1 VIATATRPLP
11 TQSLHV
17 AGKMRRLGLSGCATR
32 GKPVPLHAGQ
42 RCSAGPSSRSV
53 PFLLELLLIP
63 PSMVFAFV
71 ITLQPGGSST
81 LSVTDVGHVCCGDH
95 PHILPLCTVGDIKV
109 PMGMAFSDFAQ
120 FAEALLRAIQAA
132 NFGLTPSPAKPT
144 SPMRAAIAWKSA
156 RQR

>member
-1 VIATATRPLP
+1 MLAADFAVIIRIY
-11 TQSLHV
+11 SLYE
-17 AGKMRRLGLSGCATR
+17 
-32 GKPVPLHAGQ
+32 P
-42 RCSAGPSSRSV
+42 
-53 PFLLELLLIP
+53 I
-63 PSMVFAFV
+63 
-71 ITLQPGGSST
+71 
-81 LSVTDVGHVCCGDH
+81 
-95 PHILPLCTVGDIKV
+95 GDIKV